1 MADGRRTSG
10 SDAPS
15 DPVHAA
21 IAAAG
26 DLVYAWNL
34 AEDGIRWHG
43 ALAAVFGLDGD
54 ALPDT
59 GEQLNARIHP
69 DDAPHRQHSLDGHL
83 TKGALHDCEYRL
95 DTGDGAYHW
104 VHERGAVQEHGG
116 GHTMMATL
124 RLIDERK
131 ATEARLE
138 YFANYD
144 DLTGH
149 FNKHRLRQ
157 ALDQAL
163 VESGRFGTT
172 GAYAVVGID
181 QLAMINTAYGPETGD
196 AVLVRVGERL
206 DATLRAADVIGRI
219 GGDRLGVVLMR
230 CDESEAM
237 RVAERAVA
245 DIRRTPIETP
255 SGPLRVTVSAGV
267 VVFPTQSHSS
277 YDLMAKADS
286 ALHQAKNMGR
296 NCAGFYQ
303 LTEEQRRA
311 YQISLDTGA
320 EVQDAL
326 KEGRI
331 TFAYQ
336 PVVRADTH
344 GVNFYECLIRLQ
356 RRDGEILSA
365 GRFVPVIE
373 QLGLMRSL
381 DRRVLD
387 LAVDQLRAHPD
398 IMLAINISALTAGDR
413 AWLRALISKLKGR
426 PDVAMRLI
434 VEITETTALK
444 DVDETVL
451 FADAVRELG
460 CKLALDDFGAG
471 FTTFRHLK
479 SLTVDVVKIDGSFVR
494 NIAVEPQNRLFV
506 RNLVGLARSLDLTV
520 VAECTETREEAGILA
535 EEGVDLLQG
544 FYFGYPSV
552 KQPWVGGVSEGA
564 PALTHSGETP
574 AQKDPSTPA
583 P

>member
-1 MADGRRTSG
+1 MAQARRDGG
-10 SDAPS
+10 NGDPS

-21 IAAAG
+21 VAAAG
-26 DLVYAWNL
+26 DLVCAWDL
-34 AEDGIRWHG
+34 DGDGVRWHG
-43 ALAAVFGLDGD
+43 AVTAVFGQHADSPP
-54 ALPDT
+54 AT
-59 GEQLNARIHP
+59 GEDLIARIHP
-69 DDAPHRQHSLDGHL
+69 EDVGRRQQSMDAHL
-83 TKGALHDCEYRL
+83 SNGALHDCEYRL
-95 DTGDGAYHW
+95 DTGDGIYHW
-104 VHERGAVQEHGG
+104 VHERGAAQQGQAG
-116 GHTMMATL
+116 TTLLATL
-124 RLIDERK
+124 RLVDDRK
-131 ATEARLE
+131 AMEARLE

-163 VESGRFGTT
+163 AEAGRFGTT
-172 GAYAVVGID
+172 GAFAVVGID

-206 DATLRAADVIGRI
+206 DASLRAADVIGRI

-230 CDESEAM
+230 CDENEAM

-245 DIRRTPIETP
+245 DIRRTPIDTP

-320 EVQDAL
+320 EVQEAL

-336 PVVRADTH
+336 PVVRARSHD
-344 GVNFYECLIRLQ
+344 VQFYECLLRLQ
-356 RRDGEILSA
+356 RRDGEILTA

-387 LAVDQLRAHPD
+387 LAVDQLRAQPD

-413 AWLRALISKLKGR
+413 SWLRALISKLKGR
-426 PDVAMRLI
+426 PDVARRLI

-444 DVDETVL
+444 DLDETAF
-451 FADAVRELG
+451 FAETVRELG

-494 NIAVEPQNRLFV
+494 NIAVEPQNKLFV
-506 RNLVGLARSLDLTV
+506 RNLVGLARSLELAV
-520 VAECTETREEAGILA
+520 VGECTENAEEARILA
-535 EEGVDLLQG
+535 DEGVDLLQG
-544 FYFGYPSV
+544 FYFGRPSV
-552 KQPWVGGVSEGA
+552 ERPWAVPADGSA
-564 PALTHSGETP
+564 TMTPALGAHSG
-574 AQKDPSTPA
+574 DPQPG
-583 P
+583 

>member
-1 MADGRRTSG
+1 VAEEGRSG
-10 SDAPS
+10 DSGEAS

-21 IAAAG
+21 IVAAG
-26 DLVYAWNL
+26 DLVYTWDL
-34 AEDGIRWHG
+34 DGDGLHWHG
-43 ALAAVFGLDGD
+43 AVASVFGPAVRAMPTSG
-54 ALPDT
+54 AAF
-59 GEQLNARIHP
+59 EASIHP
-69 DDAPHRQHSLDGHL
+69 EDAPRRQQSLDTHL
-83 TKGALHDCEYRL
+83 SGGARHDCEYRL
-95 DTGDGAYHW
+95 ETGDGAYHW
-104 VHERGAVQEHGG
+104 VHERGAIRESDGRR
-116 GHTMMATL
+116 TMLATL
-124 RLIDERK
+124 RLIDDRK

-138 YFANYD
+138 YYANYD

-163 VESGRFGTT
+163 AEAGRFGTT
-172 GAYAVVGID
+172 GAFLVVGID

-230 CDESEAM
+230 CDENEAM

-245 DIRRTPIETP
+245 DIRRTPIDTP

-311 YQISLDTGA
+311 YQISLATGA
-320 EVQDAL
+320 EVQEAL

-336 PVVRADTH
+336 PVVCAHAHTVH
-344 GVNFYECLIRLQ
+344 FHECLLRLQ
-356 RRDGEILSA
+356 RRDGEILTA

-387 LAVDQLRAHPD
+387 LAVDQLRANPQA
-398 IMLAINISALTAGDR
+398 MLAINISALTAGDR

-426 PDVAMRLI
+426 PDVARRLI

-444 DVDETVL
+444 DVDETAF
-451 FADAVRELG
+451 FADTVRELG

-494 NIAVEPQNRLFV
+494 NIAAEPQNKLFV
-506 RNLVGLARSLDLTV
+506 RNLVGLARSMNLTV
-520 VAECTETREEAGILA
+520 VAECTETAEEAGILA
-535 EEGVDLLQG
+535 DEGVDLLQG
-544 FYFGYPSV
+544 FYFGRPSVEEPWTAADGAELVPPARAQARGEARGTYPS
-552 KQPWVGGVSEGA
+552 
-564 PALTHSGETP
+564 
-574 AQKDPSTPA
+574 
-583 P
+583 